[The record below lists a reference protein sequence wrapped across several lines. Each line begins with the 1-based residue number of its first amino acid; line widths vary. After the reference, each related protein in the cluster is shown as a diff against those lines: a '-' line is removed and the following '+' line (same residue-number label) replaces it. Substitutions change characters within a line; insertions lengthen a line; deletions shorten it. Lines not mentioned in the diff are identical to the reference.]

1 MPDETVTLL
10 TVLFYLVWICHD
22 AILDG
27 TLLLYTGKDQA
38 VLNDTSEANCL
49 S

>member
-1 MPDETVTLL
+1 MLNETVTLL

-27 TLLLYTGKDQA
+27 TLLLYISKDQA